1 MTLEVTFTGTPS
13 IRVTDAL
20 GHETLNTAE
29 KLFYARAV
37 DRIQASI
44 TTSVYD
50 TGTTVTVDHTLGT
63 VASSASFI
71 RGSLTVTGYPSTG
84 VQMQGA
90 PINRRFNAGGT
101 YVHVCTSLVMHTFT
115 PFLDG
120 TTVKC
125 REKLVSVLQQ
135 NSFGQTFQ
143 VGGVSIDFDLICGQF
158 T

>member
-1 MTLEVTFTGTPS
+1 MTLEVTFSPTPA

-44 TTSVYD
+44 STSVYD
-50 TGTTVTVDHTLGT
+50 TGTTVTVDHNLGS
-63 VASSASFI
+63 VDASATFI
-71 RGSLTVTGYPSTG
+71 RGSLIVTGYPSTG

-101 YVHVCTSLVMHTFT
+101 YVHVCTTLVMHTFT
-115 PFLDG
+115 CIVSSG
-120 TTVKC
+120 TVYC

-135 NSFGQTFQ
+135 NGFGQTFQ